1 MEQETLPL
9 SNKSIEPKTSLFPE
23 TPIQRTGFNKSA
35 LLVAGSILFASLMVS
50 AAILS
55 TGKFSLKNGS
65 DSALA
70 VPDAGQPTVGAPQAP
85 SGPVDVSADDD
96 ASLGK
101 KDAPVTIIEFSDFQC
116 PFCRKFAEDTLP
128 QLKKEYVDTGKARLV
143 YRDFPLAFH
152 PGAIPAA
159 QGAECAKE
167 QGKFWQMHDTIFA
180 EQAKQGSGTVQ
191 FTIDDVKKWAV
202 QVGVNATKFNQ
213 CLDSGKYKQEVEKD
227 MADGTAAGVSGTPA
241 TFVNG
246 RVVVGAQPFSAF
258 KAIIDEEL
266 KKVGK

>member
-1 MEQETLPL
+1 MEQENQPL
-9 SNKSIEPKTSLFPE
+9 LDESTESKDSFSLESLLQKASFDKSV
-23 TPIQRTGFNKSA
+23 
-35 LLVAGSILFASLMVS
+35 LLIVGSILLASFVVS
-50 AAILS
+50 AAILLS
-55 TGKFSLKNGS
+55 GKLSLESSGNTF
-65 DSALA
+65 A
-70 VPDAGQPTVGAPQAP
+70 VQEDNQPSVAAPQVP
-85 SGPVDVSADDD
+85 SGPVDVSADND
-96 ASLGK
+96 AFIGK

-116 PFCRKFAEDTLP
+116 PFCRKFAEETLP

-143 YRDFPLAFH
+143 YRDFPLSFH

-167 QGKFWQMHDTIFA
+167 QGKFWQMHDIIFA

-191 FTIDDVKKWAV
+191 FSVDDVKKWAV
-202 QVGVNATKFNQ
+202 QAGVNATKFNQ

-246 RVVVGAQPFSAF
+246 RAVIGAQPFSAF

-266 KKVGK
+266 KKAGK

>member
-1 MEQETLPL
+1 MQHEVPKLLDEPTKSNASFPLET
-9 SNKSIEPKTSLFPE
+9 SA
-23 TPIQRTGFNKSA
+23 RRVGFNKSA
-35 LLVAGSILFASLMVS
+35 LLVAGSILLASFMVS

-55 TGKFSLKNGS
+55 SGKFSFKNAGG
-65 DSALA
+65 AAPA
-70 VPDAGQPTVGAPQAP
+70 VPGTGQPTTGAPQAP

-96 ASLGK
+96 AFLGK

-143 YRDFPLAFH
+143 YRDFPLSFH
-152 PGAIPAA
+152 PAAIPAA

-167 QGKFWQMHDTIFA
+167 QGKFWQLHDIMYA

-191 FTIDDVKKWAV
+191 FTADDVKKWAV
-202 QVGVNATKFNQ
+202 QAGVNAEKFNQ

-227 MADGTAAGVSGTPA
+227 IADGTAAGVSGTPA

-246 RVVVGAQPFSAF
+246 RAVIGAQPFAAF
-258 KAIIDEEL
+258 KVIIDEEL
-266 KKVGK
+266 KKAGK

>member
-1 MEQETLPL
+1 MEQETQPTLEESTEL
-9 SNKSIEPKTSLFPE
+9 KTSFSQG
-23 TPIQRTGFNKSA
+23 TPAQRAGFDKSA
-35 LLVAGSILFASLMVS
+35 LLVAGSILLASFVVS

-55 TGKFSLKNGS
+55 SGKFSFKNAS
-65 DSALA
+65 DTPIA
-70 VPDAGQPTVGAPQAP
+70 VQGDGQPTVDAPQVP
-85 SGPVDVSADDD
+85 TGPVDVSADDD
-96 ASLGK
+96 AFLGK
-101 KDAPVTIIEFSDFQC
+101 KDAPVTLIEFSDFQC

-152 PGAIPAA
+152 PGAVPAA

-167 QGKFWQMHDTIFA
+167 QGKFWELHDIMYA

-191 FTIDDVKKWAV
+191 FTADDVKKWAV
-202 QVGVNATKFNQ
+202 KAGVNAAKFNQ

-246 RVVVGAQPFSAF
+246 RVIVGAQPFSAF
-258 KAIIDEEL
+258 KTIIDEEL